1 MFVRSMGLMSLTP
14 KQEAFATGIASGL
27 SQADA
32 YRAAYPRSAGWKD
45 EAVWAQA
52 SKMAS
57 NSKVCI
63 RVAELGAKA
72 AAANEV
78 TVERIVRELALI
90 AFGNKRSVME
100 WGPGGV
106 KLKDSQSLTDDE
118 AAQVLEVK
126 ETTSATGGSLSLKT
140 HDKVKA
146 LELLGRHVGM
156 FIDKTEITGKNGG
169 PIATK
174 SERDLTD
181 DELAAELAR
190 HGIKP

>member
-1 MFVRSMGLMSLTP
+1 MSLTP
-14 KQEAFATGIASGL
+14 KQEAFAVGIASGL
-27 SQADA
+27 TQADA
-32 YRAAYPRSAGWKD
+32 YRAAYPRAAKWKD
-45 EAVWAQA
+45 EAVWAQS
-52 SKMAS
+52 SKLAADSM
-57 NSKVCI
+57 VCI
-63 RVAELGAKA
+63 RVEELGAKA

-78 TVERIVRELALI
+78 TVSRIVRELALI
-90 AFGNKRSVME
+90 AFGNKRSVMA
-100 WGPGGV
+100 WGPDGV
-106 KLKDSQSLTDDE
+106 KLKDSEGLTDDE

-126 ETTSATGGSLSLKT
+126 ETTSAAGGSISLKT

-156 FIDKTEITGKNGG
+156 FTDKMEVTGKNGG

>member
-1 MFVRSMGLMSLTP
+1 MALTP

-32 YRAAYPRSAGWKD
+32 YRSAYPRSVNWSGKSIWEKSSVLAGD
-45 EAVWAQA
+45 V
-52 SKMAS
+52 
-57 NSKVCI
+57 KVQS

-78 TVERIVRELALI
+78 TVERIVRELSLI
-90 AFGNKRSVME
+90 AFGNKRAVMA
-100 WGPGGV
+100 WGPDGV
-106 KLKDSQSLTDDE
+106 KLKDSEGLTDDE

-156 FIDKTEITGKNGG
+156 FIDKTEVTGKNGG
-169 PIATK
+169 PMVHANV
-174 SERDLTD
+174 SPQ
-181 DELAAELAR
+181 ELAAAVR
-190 HGIKP
+190 SVRDQF